1 MSARLVLAFDEFL
14 PSIRFSI
21 NKFREC
27 INMACVWNILS
38 KICRL
43 DKKNKLE
50 DGMKILFHVSND
62 SLEICLNIFSTFKY
76 TCKTCDSIMY
86 KALK

>member
-14 PSIRFSI
+14 PSSRFSI

-43 DKKNKLE
+43 DKKISWKME
-50 DGMKILFHVSND
+50 
-62 SLEICLNIFSTFKY
+62 
-76 TCKTCDSIMY
+76 
-86 KALK
+86 